1 MGEKSANS
9 TYSDAEHDKL
19 KTAGL
24 LSGPD
29 ICVNLVLN
37 PRGKLLAFEELN
49 SAIFYEK
56 NIKLAVM
63 ITLTSLASGYNKKI
77 FKIYSLVCVEMQ
89 CSNVCTHTISSLN
102 TPLSDMDFNTT

>member
-1 MGEKSANS
+1 MAKLEQQKRHSKHKNENTHVCTWEKNLRNS

-24 LSGPD
+24 LSGPE

-37 PRGKLLAFEELN
+37 PRGKLLAFEVLN
-49 SAIFYEK
+49 SAFFDEK

-63 ITLTSLASGYNKKI
+63 ITLSSLASG
-77 FKIYSLVCVEMQ
+77 
-89 CSNVCTHTISSLN
+89 
-102 TPLSDMDFNTT
+102 